1 MVAGIILEWRTDEAI
16 MEELAGNQVEE
27 HDPERGIK
35 VRNYVGTNVD
45 VFVYGDI
52 SSSFDPW

>member
-1 MVAGIILEWRTDEAI
+1 
-16 MEELAGNQVEE
+16 MEELTGNQVEE

-52 SSSFDPW
+52 FSSFDP